1 MAEPAP
7 GGEPGAG
14 ENAELPEAQTAPS
27 GAASAAFAPWPRL
40 AGTVQ
45 DVLGS
50 PMGWG
55 SRFSLCSPREGEES
69 RASAEVCVC
78 VHSGEHRTCGPGFSA
93 FLFKPL
99 ELVFCMTWLCLQSQE
114 HSGCPT
120 SSPLVWARE
129 RQLRASAS
137 GPSHTFLDL
146 LLSRQELEEAGL
158 SLSAEERPLQTVGLL
173 FRRTWLG
180 QDRGQRL
187 RGAEPSVH
195 KASLEASRRH
205 HDSFPIR
212 K

>member
-55 SRFSLCSPREGEES
+55 SRFSLRSPREGEES

-78 VHSGEHRTCGPGFSA
+78 VHSGEHRTWGPGFSA

-99 ELVFCMTWLCLQSQE
+99 ELVFCMTWLCLQGQE

-120 SSPLVWARE
+120 SSPLVRRVSDSSGVPPLGRVTHSWTFCFLGRSS
-129 RQLRASAS
+129 RKLVFHRLRKS
-137 GPSHTFLDL
+137 GPCKQSD
-146 LLSRQELEEAGL
+146 SYSEELG
-158 SLSAEERPLQTVGLL
+158 
-173 FRRTWLG
+173 
-180 QDRGQRL
+180 
-187 RGAEPSVH
+187 
-195 KASLEASRRH
+195 
-205 HDSFPIR
+205 
-212 K
+212 